1 MLRHKPFRQ
10 LSGMQQIVTA
20 ADNARLR
27 QDHALISKQPR
38 LYKLRLSC
46 FRFCMFL

>member
-1 MLRHKPFRQ
+1 MLRHEPLRQ
-10 LSGMQQIVTA
+10 LSWMQQVVTA
-20 ADNARLR
+20 ADNTRLR

-38 LYKLRLSC
+38 FYKLRLSS